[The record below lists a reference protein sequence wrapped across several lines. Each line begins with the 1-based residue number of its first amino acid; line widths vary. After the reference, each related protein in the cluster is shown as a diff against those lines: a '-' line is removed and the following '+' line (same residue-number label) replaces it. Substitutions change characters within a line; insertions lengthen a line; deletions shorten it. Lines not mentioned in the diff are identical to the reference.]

1 MTYKIPLILALSAY
15 NSETSRMN
23 ALFIIEL
30 QSAWSYATFCKVFS
44 NSVKGAQRVI
54 DLVFEL

>member
-15 NSETSRMN
+15 NLETSRIN

-30 QSAWSYATFCKVFS
+30 
-44 NSVKGAQRVI
+44 
-54 DLVFEL
+54 

>member
-30 QSAWSYATFCKVFS
+30 QSAW
-44 NSVKGAQRVI
+44 
-54 DLVFEL
+54 